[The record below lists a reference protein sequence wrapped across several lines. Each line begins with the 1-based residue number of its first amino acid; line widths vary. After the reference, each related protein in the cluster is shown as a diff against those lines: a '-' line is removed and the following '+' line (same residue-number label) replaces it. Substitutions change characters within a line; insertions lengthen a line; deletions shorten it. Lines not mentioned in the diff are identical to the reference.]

1 MFPVA
6 LWEKYM
12 FLLEYEQQKVRTEQ
26 EKRKVCWQITHWI
39 MLPRREKG
47 TFFSCLSDHMTLLLK
62 HRVETINVQPSIT
75 ALHETVKFIGLE
87 YMGMNYNRQQDE
99 KIWVDTRTPKILIT
113 LHNCFTKC
121 FFIGFKSKSQP
132 NSPALF
138 ACHRTR
144 PLSLGIILFTES
156 NVRSR

>member
-1 MFPVA
+1 
-6 LWEKYM
+6 
-12 FLLEYEQQKVRTEQ
+12 
-26 EKRKVCWQITHWI
+26 

-87 YMGMNYNRQQDE
+87 YMGMNCNRQQDE

-113 LHNCFTKC
+113 LHNYFTKC
-121 FFIGFKSKSQP
+121 FFY
-132 NSPALF
+132 
-138 ACHRTR
+138 
-144 PLSLGIILFTES
+144 
-156 NVRSR
+156 